1 MQNRSKTNWQESLK
15 KKLIHFNNLSRLESV
30 ILQKSTACILVSTSY
45 KVVNIISCEC
55 IHSIRLRWTSPNE
68 SQANRWSWP
77 GNVMESW
84 LFKPLSLSVS
94 VILTQTEEREGGMPS
109 IPHSSLSYSF
119 VSCHHCKIL
128 LSLNIKPCPF
138 LQGTF
143 TPLIYAQR
151 LFQ

>member
-1 MQNRSKTNWQESLK
+1 M
-15 KKLIHFNNLSRLESV
+15 IHFNNLSRLEAV
-30 ILQKSTACILVSTSY
+30 ILQKSIACILVSTSY

-94 VILTQTEEREGGMPS
+94 VILTQTEEWEGGDAFCTTFLPN
-109 IPHSSLSYSF
+109 PNHSSVVITARYCSLSISNLGPF
-119 VSCHHCKIL
+119 CKVHL
-128 LSLNIKPCPF
+128 HL
-138 LQGTF
+138 
-143 TPLIYAQR
+143 
-151 LFQ
+151 

>member
-15 KKLIHFNNLSRLESV
+15 NWSTLTIYPDLKRYFAKELCMYLS
-30 ILQKSTACILVSTSY
+30 INISY

-94 VILTQTEEREGGMPS
+94 VILTQTEEWEGGVYLLYH
-109 IPHSSLSYSF
+109 IPPYPNHSSVVITARYCSLSISNLAPF
-119 VSCHHCKIL
+119 CKVHL
-128 LSLNIKPCPF
+128 HL
-138 LQGTF
+138 
-143 TPLIYAQR
+143 
-151 LFQ
+151 